1 MNLNDP
7 TTADRQQALRWARVR
22 AALAEGLGETG
33 DARAAFLQ
41 RLRADKPDIADEVA
55 ELLALGDEPAGL
67 IDQMPSR
74 FVEEL
79 VNSRAERHFEGR
91 RFGAWRVGRLLGRGG
106 MGDVYL
112 GERADGA
119 FRMQVAV
126 KVLKNALPADADI
139 SRFERER
146 HILAS
151 LEHVNLAK
159 IIDGGVTDEG
169 VPYFVM
175 EFVSGVPLDDYCEQT
190 SATLAQRIGLLRT
203 VCQVVHYVNQRG
215 VVHRDLKP
223 RNILVT
229 PDGVVKLLDFGIATR
244 LGDDAAAVAHEHTAT
259 SLRSMTLLYSSPE
272 QVRGDPVGP
281 TSDVYALGV
290 VMFRLLAASTPYDLD
305 AAQSSSF
312 ELARAICETEPRRLS
327 DAAAAAPEGRS
338 LAPPLRGDLDAIAAK
353 ALRKDP
359 AARYASAEALADD
372 LFRQQSTLPVRA
384 RRGALSYRVGRWL
397 LKHRAFVV
405 GALVVN
411 LVLVAGIAVSLH
423 QAREA
428 RLQRE
433 RAERNFASVRK
444 LANVFLFDFHDAVAS
459 LPGSMAARRMVVDE
473 AQTYL
478 GALAADADVT
488 ADPALTLELAVSYR
502 KIGDI
507 QGWPNS
513 PNLGDAA
520 SAVASY
526 ERSQRL
532 LAPLIASGRPAD
544 VARARLELGNTLGHK
559 VSTLSFSGQSV
570 PAQRAVQESLD
581 DATEILKTDPD
592 RLEALLLRASS
603 YGALSWIRHEQ
614 GDMAGFES
622 NLEHSE
628 RLLTRI
634 LEAHPDNAD
643 VMFKLATNQ
652 ARRGVYYFD
661 RDKSVESARLAL
673 PALRRWV
680 DIMSRLRV
688 GDPANPR
695 YTGGLAEADEYL
707 GMALQ
712 RVGDGREAVAALDRC
727 LEMLA
732 IEARLDPSD
741 DDVMFRITSAR
752 TSIATLLLEQDDPL
766 RARDYAQQAI
776 ASYDGRPATA
786 REAIMNLHDG
796 AQAHFISGRIWN
808 ELARRSH
815 AAPAQAADL
824 RAKAC
829 REFRASLG
837 LMARMKDVPASSNG
851 ELSKADVEHETV
863 ACSR

>member
-1 MNLNDP
+1 MNDP
-7 TTADRQQALRWARVR
+7 TTADQEQALRWARVR
-22 AALAEGLGETG
+22 AALADGLGVAGSMRDE
-33 DARAAFLQ
+33 FLQ
-41 RLRADKPDIADEVA
+41 RLRALEPEIADEVA
-55 ELLALGDEPAGL
+55 ELLALDDEPECL
-67 IDQMPSR
+67 IDQMPNR

-79 VNSRAERHFEGR
+79 VASRAERHFEGR
-91 RFGAWRVGRLLGRGG
+91 RFGAWRVDRLLGRGG

-126 KVLKNALPADADI
+126 KVLKKALPADADI

-159 IIDGGVTDEG
+159 IIDGGLTDEG

-175 EFVSGVPLDDYCEQT
+175 ELVNGVPLDDYCEQT
-190 SATLAQRIGLLRT
+190 AATLSQRIALLRT

-244 LGDDAAAVAHEHTAT
+244 LGDESPAGGDPTAT
-259 SLRSMTLLYSSPE
+259 TLRSMTLLYSSPE

-290 VMFRLLAASTPYDLD
+290 VMFRLLVGGLPYGLD
-305 AAQSSSF
+305 PAEASSF
-312 ELARAICETEPRRLS
+312 ELARAICDVEPHRLS
-327 DAAAAAPEGRS
+327 DAVAPGPAGRS
-338 LAPPLRGDLDAIAAK
+338 LAAQLRGDLDAIVAK

-359 AARYASAEALADD
+359 SARYASAEALADD
-372 LFRQQSTLPVRA
+372 LFRHQSMLPVRA
-384 RRGALSYRVGRWL
+384 RRGALSYRLGRWL
-397 LKHRAFVV
+397 LKHRAFAV
-405 GALVVN
+405 GTLVVN
-411 LVLVAGIAVSLH
+411 VVLVAGIAVSIH
-423 QAREA
+423 QALEA
-428 RLQRE
+428 RMQRE

-444 LANVFLFDFHDAVAS
+444 LANVFLFDFHDAVAA
-459 LPGSMAARRMVVDE
+459 LPGSMAARRMVVDK

-478 GALAADADVT
+478 GALAADADAT

-526 ERSQRL
+526 DRSLRL
-532 LAPLIASGRPAD
+532 LAPLIASGKPAD
-544 VARARLELGNTLGHK
+544 IARARLELGNTLGHK
-559 VSTLSFSGQSV
+559 VSTLSFSGQYA
-570 PAQRAVQESLD
+570 PAEQAVQDSLA
-581 DATEILKTDPD
+581 DATEMLEAEPD

-622 NLEHSE
+622 NLERSE
-628 RLLTRI
+628 QLLTRI
-634 LEAHPDNAD
+634 LQTHPDNAD

-680 DIMSRLRV
+680 DVMSRLRA
-688 GDPANPR
+688 GDAANPR
-695 YTGGLAEADEYL
+695 YTGGLAEANEYL

-712 RVGDGREAVAALDRC
+712 RVGDTREAVAALERGLD
-727 LEMLA
+727 MLA

-741 DDVMFRITSAR
+741 DDVMFRITSGR
-752 TSIATLLLEQDDPL
+752 TSLATIMLEHDEPV
-766 RARDYAQQAI
+766 RAQAYAQAAI
-776 ASYDGRPATA
+776 AGYESRPAAA
-786 REAIMNLHDG
+786 REALLNMHSG
-796 AQAHFISGRIWN
+796 AQAHFVAGRIWK
-808 ELARRSH
+808 ELARR
-815 AAPAQAADL
+815 AKADAAQAAEL
-824 RAKAC
+824 RGRAC
-829 REFRASLG
+829 REFHTSLG
-837 LMARMKDVPASSNG
+837 LIARLKDVPSSSNG
-851 ELSKADVEHETV
+851 ELSKADVEHETA
-863 ACSR
+863 ACPR